1 MLEWLMREDV
11 PQEWLQETMRERLLL
26 LLKGVA

>member
-11 PQEWLQETMRERLLL
+11 PQKWLQKTMRERLLL
-26 LLKGVA
+26 LLEGVA